1 MKMLKIFAALLAA
14 LAAIISLCSCK
25 GIGQYVE
32 PTPVAVAEASDMPT
46 ANPFVSPIPTQ
57 APTPAP
63 TEEPTPTPNP
73 FLRYA
78 PTINMSF
85 KELIGDNGNYDL
97 PKGYPAPDTYKIIV
111 DECHQ
116 VTMVFSKDAEGN
128 YTVPVRYMLCSTG
141 ANGCTPKGNFSMGA
155 YRVRFSLFK
164 RDGRFGQYWTQ
175 VFGAIYFHTT
185 LYLAKDASSYETAS
199 YDLLGN
205 MDSHGCIRLTVPD
218 ARWMWYNIAAGTSCV
233 IRRGDP
239 NDAETAAI
247 RAQLILADS
256 IEGLDIEP
264 GEIPYTDNW
273 RIEDVPLEVPF
284 VQGSQN

>member
-1 MKMLKIFAALLAA
+1 MKSNKRLIALILAVAA
-14 LAAIISLCSCK
+14 LACAGSCAAP
-25 GIGQYVE
+25 E
-32 PTPVAVAEASDMPT
+32 RTPDPTPITIVEASTEPMPT
-46 ANPFVSPIPTQ
+46 PYIS
-57 APTPAP
+57 PAP
-63 TEEPTPTPNP
+63 THSPVPTEPPTPTPNP

-78 PTINMSF
+78 PTIGMSF
-85 KELIGDNGNYDL
+85 EELIGDNGNYEL

-111 DECHQ
+111 DEYHQ

-141 ANGCTPKGNFSMGA
+141 AGGCTPKGNFSMGA
-155 YRVRFSLFK
+155 YRVRFSLFN

-185 LYLAKDASSYETAS
+185 LYLARDVSTYETAS
-199 YDLLGN
+199 YDMLGN

-233 IRRGDP
+233 IRAGDP

-247 RAQLILADS
+247 RAQLVLADS
-256 IEGLDIEP
+256 VEGLDLEP
-264 GEIPYTDNW
+264 GEAPYTDNW

-284 VQGSQN
+284 IQGSQN